1 MPKVSGKIASPTA
14 ANPGQVV
21 PKSGQAVPKPVGQ
34 VSRSPGMMT
43 VAQIIKKA
51 RRRHQQASVQVR
63 PGGYP
68 ETSLAIE
75 TGTAVP
81 IGPAVTELLALAYRS
96 NVPALLIGAHGLGK
110 SEITAAAA
118 AVLKIKCV
126 SRDLSLMEPPDLVG
140 LPKIEG
146 GATTFLPPEFL
157 PREPGAGGFLLIEEI
172 NRAPRYMQACCL
184 ELLTSRRL
192 NSYVLPENW
201 LPVACINPKAE
212 GYHVDLLD
220 AALMSRFMKI
230 EVCAAVEPWAAW
242 ARANG
247 IHSKIIEYVE
257 GVPHALD
264 ESQGGSNPRS
274 WTYASRALLAADA
287 ELLERSP
294 DTIVTAL
301 TGLIG
306 PVHTTALVRLILGTE
321 LALKPADVIHSW
333 PASRATMKRWKQQGR
348 LDLLA
353 ASMRAILQWV
363 RPEGVADELRGDVRR
378 RGHVRAFVAMLPGDL
393 AEQARGVLL
402 ELGYSFLIPSNPDL
416 PN

>member
-1 MPKVSGKIASPTA
+1 
-14 ANPGQVV
+14 
-21 PKSGQAVPKPVGQ
+21 
-34 VSRSPGMMT
+34 MT
-43 VAQIIKKA
+43 VARVLQKA
-51 RRRHQQASVQVR
+51 RVHSQRSVHVR

-68 ETSLAIE
+68 ETNLAIE

-81 IGPAVTELLALAYRS
+81 IGLAVTDLLALAYRS

-118 AVLKIKCV
+118 AALGIDCI

-140 LPKIEG
+140 LPKTEG

-157 PREPGAGGFLLIEEI
+157 PRESGRGGFLLIEEI
-172 NRAPRYMQACCL
+172 NRAPRYMQSCCL

-192 NSYVLPENW
+192 NSYVLPPHW
-201 LPVACINPKAE
+201 LPVACINPKNE

-242 ARANG
+242 ARAND
-247 IHSKIIEYVE
+247 IHPKIIEYVE
-257 GVPHALD
+257 TVPNSLD

-274 WTYASRALLAADA
+274 WTYASRALKAAGA

-294 DTIVTAL
+294 NTLVTAL
-301 TGLIG
+301 IGLIG
-306 PVHTTALVRLILGTE
+306 PIHTTALVRLILGTE
-321 LALKPADVIHSW
+321 VALKPADVIHNW
-333 PASRATMKRWKQQGR
+333 PGSRATMKRWKQQGR
-348 LDLLA
+348 LDLLG

-393 AEQARGVLL
+393 AEQARGCLL

-416 PN
+416 PNRSLPN

>member
-1 MPKVSGKIASPTA
+1 MPKVSGKIATPTA
-14 ANPGQVV
+14 PNP
-21 PKSGQAVPKPVGQ
+21 GQAVPNPGQ
-34 VSRSPGMMT
+34 ASRSPAKSS
-43 VAQIIKKA
+43 VVQILNQA
-51 RRRHQQASVQVR
+51 RRRHQQASVRVR
-63 PGGYP
+63 PGGYDQ
-68 ETSLAIE
+68 TNLAIE

-118 AVLKIKCV
+118 AALKIKCI

-157 PREPGAGGFLLIEEI
+157 PREPGDGGFLLIEEI

-201 LPVACINPKAE
+201 LPVACINPKSE

-247 IHSKIIEYVE
+247 IHPKIIEYVE

-274 WTYASRALLAADA
+274 WTYASRALLATDA
-287 ELLERSP
+287 EFLERSP
-294 DTIVTAL
+294 NTIVTAL
-301 TGLIG
+301 SGLIG
-306 PVHTTALVRLILGTE
+306 PVHTTSLVRLILGTE
-321 LALKPADVIHSW
+321 LALKPADVLHHW
-333 PASRATMKRWKQQGR
+333 PASRSTMKRWKQQGR

-378 RGHVRAFVAMLPGDL
+378 RGHVRAFMAMLPGDL

>member
-1 MPKVSGKIASPTA
+1 
-14 ANPGQVV
+14 
-21 PKSGQAVPKPVGQ
+21 
-34 VSRSPGMMT
+34 MT
-43 VAQIIKKA
+43 VAQILKKA
-51 RRRHQQASVQVR
+51 RRNLQQPSVRGRPQVR
-63 PGGYP
+63 PGGYDN
-68 ETSLAIE
+68 TNLAIE

-81 IGPAVTELLALAYRS
+81 VGPAVTELLALAYRS
-96 NVPALLIGAHGLGK
+96 SVPALLVGAHGVGK

-118 AVLKIKCV
+118 AALKIKCI

-230 EVCAAVEPWAAW
+230 EVCAAVEPWTAW

-247 IHSKIIEYVE
+247 IHSKIIEYIE

-301 TGLIG
+301 NGIIG
-306 PVHTTALVRLILGTE
+306 PVHTTALLQLVSNTE
-321 LALKPADVIHSW
+321 MALRPADVVGNW
-333 PASRATMKRWKQQGR
+333 QASKATMMRWVKQGR

-353 ASMRAILQWV
+353 TSMRAMLQWV
-363 RPEGVADELRGDVRR
+363 RPESVAQQLQGN
-378 RGHVRAFVAMLPGDL
+378 VRARGAVRGFFHLLPGDL
-393 AEQARGVLL
+393 AEQSRACLI
-402 ELGYSFLIPSNPDL
+402 ELGYTFLIKDASAREAS
-416 PN
+416 

>member
-1 MPKVSGKIASPTA
+1 MPRVSAKTATPTA
-14 ANPGQVV
+14 RNPSLAGPGVAG
-21 PKSGQAVPKPVGQ
+21 P
-34 VSRSPGMMT
+34 SPGKMS
-43 VAQIIKKA
+43 VAQIIQKA
-51 RRRHQQASVQVR
+51 RRRQKHQSVRVR
-63 PGGYP
+63 PGGYDH
-68 ETSLAIE
+68 TNLAIE
-75 TGTAVP
+75 TGTAVS
-81 IGPAVTELLALAYRS
+81 IGPAVTNLLALAYRS
-96 NVPALLIGAHGLGK
+96 NVPALLVGAHGVGK

-118 AVLKIKCV
+118 VALGVDFI

-157 PREPGAGGFLLIEEI
+157 PRESGSGKGGFLLIEEI

-201 LPVACINPKAE
+201 LPVACINPKVE

-247 IHSKIIEYVE
+247 VHAKIIEYVE

-321 LALKPADVIHSW
+321 VALKPTDVLHNW
-333 PASRATMKRWKQQGR
+333 PASRATMKRWRQQGR

-363 RPEGVADELRGDVRR
+363 RPEGVAEELRGDVRR

-393 AEQARGVLL
+393 AEQARGCLL